1 MKTIYR
7 SRNNEAN
14 IPRGTQVI
22 YYEDWAIAT
31 GFGFVL
37 TFTAL
42 MFAAI
47 KLGELVGLPADTWHA
62 GIKSGFTYFDLA
74 LSCLVAW
81 RFGRGVKPQKLNQ
94 TRGAVLYEDREIGGD
109 GFKALKEFLDNEFEH
124 QPGKAAPLVL
134 AAPKGVDLLQV
145 KGNLPHKLRLLDRLM
160 GRKGPNHNTLFS
172 QCIPLSDDRS
182 RTHILVV
189 GGTGTGKSLTLKPIF
204 HQAIQLRHKLVVL
217 DKKGEY
223 LAEVASKHFF
233 MMGFHDR
240 RQVKWIPGR
249 DIRNIPAALQF
260 IEGVIPSP
268 EGDKIWSDAAKLS
281 SVAIMAHLINTK
293 PLEWDWTDFQELYL
307 LPNEELA
314 NLCKVSYPEAYKI
327 FTSAENTI
335 SSVMFNLAT
344 YLAPLM
350 SFAREW
356 EGSDYPEFSFTEWLD
371 DPAPERNCL
380 IFQTG
385 GYSAQNDPMFRGCL
399 NMIAGYIDSDRYLE
413 WSRKHNVPLW
423 FFCDEFQ
430 SFGNL
435 AQFLN
440 AILERGRDRGAR
452 LCIGVQDIAQLKEV
466 YSENLVTTLMSSVG
480 VSILAGANQG
490 ETTEIYSKN
499 IGELSFT
506 KKHITHSESG
516 KSHDEQEH
524 DELVLTP
531 AEIIDKMGFTHGRTR
546 VLYRFSRNKN
556 VYIVQQPPISFPQL
570 SKLYEPADWVLGI
583 PKVKT
588 TKPGATAVLPVAGAA
603 GGVASKASA
612 QEIEQM
618 LNEELPDEIDELPPG
633 WEEIPDQ
640 AGGEDEPYHLDMDEM
655 ASPVA
660 SLAGASA
667 IEHTLALI
675 DLLAQEKP
683 KLKSA
688 KTIEEIRQE
697 VRRELTQLTR

>member
-22 YYEDWAIAT
+22 YYEDWAFAA

-62 GIKSGFTYFDLA
+62 GFKSGFTYFDLA

-81 RFGRGVKPQKLNQ
+81 RFGRSVKPQKLNQ

-109 GFKALKEFLDNEFEH
+109 GFKALKEFLDDEFEH
-124 QPGKAAPLVL
+124 QPGRSAPLVL

-145 KGNLPHKLRLLDRLM
+145 KGELPHKLRLLDRLM

-204 HQAIQLRHKLVVL
+204 HQAIRFRHKLVVL

-223 LAEVASKHFF
+223 LAEVAPKNFF
-233 MMGFHDR
+233 LMGFHDR
-240 RQVKWIPGR
+240 RQFKWIPGR

-260 IEGVIPSP
+260 IEGVFPSS

-293 PLEWDWTDFQELYL
+293 PLEWDWSDFQELYL

-335 SSVMFNLAT
+335 SSVMFNIAT

-356 EGSDYPEFSFTEWLD
+356 KGSDYPEFSFTEWLD

-399 NMIAGYIDSDRYLE
+399 NMIAGFIDSDRYLE

-435 AQFLN
+435 AKFLD

-466 YSENLVTTLMSSVG
+466 YSENLVATLMSSVG

-570 SKLYEPADWVLGI
+570 SALYSPADWVLGI
-583 PKVKT
+583 PKA
-588 TKPGATAVLPVAGAA
+588 TKAMPAATAAQPGPSATGGAA
-603 GGVASKASA
+603 SNASA
-612 QEIEQM
+612 QEVEQM

-633 WEEIPDQ
+633 YEYLPDQ
-640 AGGEDEPYHLDMDEM
+640 SDGEDQPYYLDLDEM

-667 IEHTLALI
+667 IEHTLTLI

-688 KTIEEIRQE
+688 KTIDEIRQE
-697 VRRELTQLTR
+697 VRRELAQLMR